1 MDESYVFFNGKI
13 VPEKEVSISIRS
25 KVVNYGL
32 ACFEGIRAYW
42 DEEGQ
47 QLYGFRT
54 TVYIRPLAYK
64 GGEGLNP
71 TLLDDDNRLL
81 IYCQPLGNFSGKQE
95 MRVAFTS
102 WQ

>member
-1 MDESYVFFNGKI
+1 MNESYVFFNGKI

-47 QLYGFRT
+47 QLYGFRFKST
-54 TVYIRPLAYK
+54 MKDCFNPARLCTLIFHTVSELSDITAEL
-64 GGEGLNP
+64 
-71 TLLDDDNRLL
+71 
-81 IYCQPLGNFSGKQE
+81 
-95 MRVAFTS
+95 
-102 WQ
+102 

>member
-47 QLYGFRT
+47 QLYGF
-54 TVYIRPLAYK
+54 
-64 GGEGLNP
+64 
-71 TLLDDDNRLL
+71 
-81 IYCQPLGNFSGKQE
+81 
-95 MRVAFTS
+95 
-102 WQ
+102 